1 MSLEVAESLFSN
13 EDQLFLRI
21 QRLIDQRE
29 QRRQQELS
37 LWFDELS
44 QEFDIQRQANQQ
56 HIEQELSALD
66 EVYRLSGTDG
76 DSVVS
81 SCCSNGISVTI

>member
-1 MSLEVAESLFSN
+1 MSLEVTESLFSN

-37 LWFDELS
+37 LWSDELS

-56 HIEQELSALD
+56 RIEQELSAL
-66 EVYRLSGTDG
+66 ERFTDYLEQME
-76 DSVVS
+76 
-81 SCCSNGISVTI
+81 IP